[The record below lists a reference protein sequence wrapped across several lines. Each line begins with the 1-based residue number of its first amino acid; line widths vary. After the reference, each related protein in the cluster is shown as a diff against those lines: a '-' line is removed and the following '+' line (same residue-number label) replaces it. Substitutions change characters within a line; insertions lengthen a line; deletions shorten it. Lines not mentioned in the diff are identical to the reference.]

1 MIFNQD
7 VRGIA
12 LTLVAGAAGSA
23 LFHALNLPAPW
34 LTGSLITITILA
46 LAGAPLFLPQWLRHL
61 VFLLLGISIGSA
73 FTPETLAG
81 MLKWPL
87 SLMGLGIAVLLVI
100 AACFAYLTQK
110 PKWDRETAFYAAV
123 PGALSYVLA
132 MAMRS
137 TADIRLVTLAQ
148 MLRLSIL
155 LAILPTLITVSMPVP
170 ELPAPVFSSYWAM
183 GGQFV
188 LALLIGYMLER
199 IEFPAAMLMGGM
211 LSGAIFHLSGGAAGQ
226 IPLAVLIPAQIVLG
240 CFIGLRFLGTDL
252 DLLKRAIRP
261 CMISFVIAVAV
272 SSAVAFAVAL
282 GLHLPAAQLIVAFAP
297 GGIEA
302 MTILA
307 FVLGL
312 DPAFVGAHQLA
323 RFLGLS
329 LLLPLVARLY
339 LRRAPKG
346 SG

>member
-1 MIFNQD
+1 MIFTRD
-7 VRGIA
+7 VLGIA
-12 LTLVAGAAGSA
+12 LTLIAGAAGSA
-23 LFHALNLPAPW
+23 LFYALNLPAPW

-46 LAGAPLFLPQWLRHL
+46 LSGAPLFLPQWLRDV
-61 VFLLLGISIGSA
+61 VFLLLGITIGSA
-73 FTPETLAG
+73 FTPETVAG

-87 SLMGLGIAVLLVI
+87 SLLGLGIAVLLVI

-110 PKWDRETAFYAAV
+110 AKWERETAFYASV

-148 MLRLSIL
+148 MMRLSIL
-155 LAILPTLITVSMPVP
+155 LAILPALITVSMPVP
-170 ELPAPVFSSYWAM
+170 QLPDPVFSSYWAM
-183 GGQFV
+183 SAQILLGG
-188 LALLIGYMLER
+188 LLGYVLER
-199 IEFPAAMLMGGM
+199 VGFPAAMLMGGIV
-211 LSGAIFHLSGGAAGQ
+211 SAAIFHLSGGAAGQ
-226 IPLAVLIPAQIVLG
+226 IPLAVLIPSQIVLG

-252 DLLKRAIRP
+252 NLLKQAIRP
-261 CMISFVIAVAV
+261 CMISFIIAVAV
-272 SSAVAFAVAL
+272 SSAVSLAVAY
-282 GLHLPAAQLIVAFAP
+282 GLELPAAQLIVAFAP

-329 LLLPLVARLY
+329 LLLPLVAKLY
-339 LRRAPKG
+339 LRRAQG
-346 SG
+346 Q